1 MREVG
6 YEFVNF
12 DGLNRYYVA
21 SERPQCIE
29 LLRAPLNF
37 ITHRY
42 VPVALHQAQDES
54 ARLNSL
60 CSQLQTELAGT
71 KQGLADTNQGL
82 ADTKQE
88 LAGTKQELAGTK
100 HELAGTKH
108 ELARLLDLMQ
118 RRPRPLWEMLI
129 FRRSGRPK
137 KTFRRILFHKS
148 GKPRGIFRKWIL
160 LPDGRPRAVFQ
171 MWMSSP
177 EYQNL
182 RAAVRV
188 SAVNDNAQVPLS
200 PDAQQVARRVA
211 ALRPQASKT

>member
-21 SERPQCIE
+21 CERPQCIE

-42 VPVALHQAQDES
+42 VPVAQHQAQDES

-60 CSQLQTELAGT
+60 CSQLKMELADT
-71 KQGLADTNQGL
+71 KQGLADTNQEL
-82 ADTKQE
+82 AD
-88 LAGTKQELAGTK
+88 AK
-100 HELAGTKH
+100 HELASSRQELASARH

-137 KTFRRILFHKS
+137 KVFRRVLFHKS
-148 GKPRGIFRKWIL
+148 GKPRGIFRRWIL
-160 LPDGRPRAVFQ
+160 LPDGSPRAVFQ

-182 RAAVRV
+182 RAAVRMP
-188 SAVNDNAQVPLS
+188 AKTHNAPVTLS
-200 PDAQQVARRVA
+200 PDAQKVARRVT
-211 ALRPQASKT
+211 ALRTPSSRM